1 MKSREAVF
9 EALKEGHKLS
19 STITGLQYM
28 LIDGKLHSRHSERG
42 HWDESNL
49 HFDSPPS
56 WLNLQT
62 MKS

>member
-9 EALKEGHKLS
+9 EALEEGQTLS

-28 LIDGKLHSRHSERG
+28 LIEGKLHSRHGERSD
-42 HWDESNL
+42 WNESNL
-49 HFDSPPS
+49 GFDNPPS

-62 MKS
+62 AKS